1 MNTQRV
7 SRRTMPPRRGAGFTV
22 AEVLTAASILI
33 VALLGIAAVMPTADM
48 TLHQAGQASKAI
60 SLAQEMIEMLK
71 NDPFSQLT
79 LYGGVDTRSPAT
91 YPVDY
96 PVPPIP
102 GDAGNFMG
110 GSNVTKW
117 AGDISLYLT
126 TGAGLTNGY
135 GTITVSDVATDGSGN
150 SILRKVSVVVGWTDG
165 GRPYQVK
172 LETLSSAI

>member
-1 MNTQRV
+1 MV
-7 SRRTMPPRRGAGFTV
+7 
-22 AEVLTAASILI
+22 EVLTASSILI
-33 VALLGIAAVMPTADM
+33 VALLGIAAVLPTADM
-48 TLHQAGQASKAI
+48 TLHQSGQISKAI

-79 LYGGVDTRSPAT
+79 LYGGVDTRNVAT
-91 YPVDY
+91 YPTDY

-135 GTITVSDVATDGSGN
+135 GAITVTNVANDGSGN
-150 SILRKVSVVVGWTDG
+150 PIMRKVSVVVGWTDG

-172 LETLSSAI
+172 LETLASAI